1 METAIVIA
9 FQIFLSV
16 LALFV
21 PIGMFLFVLWKI
33 KEKASAQGD
42 LEVLIR
48 NRDRHSVRTLID
60 LRGYLLSKKDK
71 EVAENFLKN

>member
-16 LALFV
+16 LALFI
-21 PIGMFLFVLWKI
+21 PIGIFLFVLWKI

-42 LEVLIR
+42 LEVLI
-48 NRDRHSVRTLID
+48 
-60 LRGYLLSKKDK
+60 
-71 EVAENFLKN
+71 